1 MRIICQK
8 IFTLKIQNVALSV
21 ISYAN
26 EKHTFFISIVVAVSR
41 EEFGNFRVDGF
52 RGNWLKDLGTP
63 RFFSKL
69 AAMAVVNVLPNL
81 VLLSLVSKQ
90 HLFFSPMLT

>member
-1 MRIICQK
+1 MQMK
-8 IFTLKIQNVALSV
+8 NTL
-21 ISYAN
+21 
-26 EKHTFFISIVVAVSR
+26 FFISIVVAVSR

-52 RGNWLKDLGTP
+52 WGNWLKDLGTP